1 MTLDLINLLNFCI
14 ELFILTISFSMC
26 LSLFASLISVS
37 LCGLSLPLDTSIEQP
52 QFEPPIFRS
61 GLSQQ
66 KLSRIHMMLV
76 EVDGSLT
83 SLSEYKGFRQF
94 FVAKATEI
102 GITGTIQRIVRS
114 NVRIVFEADSQ
125 LKMDSFTKFLDNCT
139 DMEMIKNCDFESQE
153 YIPVSLRFKNFR
165 ILTNFSSRVLK
176 GNYTEGNDFDN
187 VSVSSSN
194 SEVSMLK

>member
-1 MTLDLINLLNFCI
+1 M
-14 ELFILTISFSMC
+14 S
-26 LSLFASLISVS
+26 LS
-37 LCGLSLPLDTSIEQP
+37 LSLPLSLVCLCVVCLFLWIPSIEQP
-52 QFEPPIFRS
+52 QLEPPIFRS
-61 GLSQQ
+61 GLSQP
-66 KLSRIHMMLV
+66 KLSRIHLMLV

-94 FVAKATEI
+94 VVAKATEI

-125 LKMDSFTKFLDNCT
+125 LKMDSFTHFLNECT
-139 DMEMIKNCDFESQE
+139 DMKMIGEIAFERE
-153 YIPVSLRFKNFR
+153 EFVPVSFRFRNFH
-165 ILTNFSSRVLK
+165 ILTNFSSRVFK
-176 GNYTEGNDFDN
+176 GSYTEGNDFDN